1 MRHLDRLPMPAVL
14 REKQAEWQARYE
26 EKLVENPKARPDS
39 SKYAH
44 KEIKDTLY
52 AMSYGKCFY
61 CETKLSGGNK
71 EVDHFIEVA
80 IDHGK
85 AYEWDNLYLACSN
98 CNDKIDHAA
107 IPVTEALD
115 PCRDSDE
122 EIQQN
127 ITYVD
132 VQICAVPDS
141 QKGLNTIKKFRL
153 NTELLDMRR
162 GQWLK
167 KLLKTVADIQDRM
180 IEEGR
185 KTVTDAERKSL
196 LRYTLPDQPYSLMS
210 EVYLKT
216 HFAKLIAG

>member
-1 MRHLDRLPMPAVL
+1 MRHIDRLPKPSIL
-14 REKQAEWQARYE
+14 RDKQAEWQEKYE
-26 EKLVENPKARPDS
+26 ERLAENPRARPDN

-44 KEIKDTLY
+44 KEIKDALY

-61 CETKLSGGNK
+61 CETRLSGGNK

-80 IDHGK
+80 IDHSK
-85 AYEWDNLYLACSN
+85 AYDWDNLYLACSN
-98 CNDKIDHAA
+98 CNDKMDHAA
-107 IPVTEALD
+107 IPVTDALD

-122 EIQQN
+122 EIQRN
-127 ITYVD
+127 VTYVD
-132 VQICAVPDS
+132 EQISAVPSS
-141 QKGLNTIKKFRL
+141 QKGLNTIKKFKL

-167 KLLKTVADIQDRM
+167 KLLKTVADIQGVM

-185 KTVTDAERKSL
+185 KTVTDAEKKTL
-196 LRYTLPDQPYSLMS
+196 LRYMSPDQPYSLMS

-216 HFAKLIAG
+216 HFAKMIA

>member
-1 MRHLDRLPMPAVL
+1 MPAIL
-14 REKQAEWQARYE
+14 RDKQAEWQEKYE
-26 EKLVENPKARPDS
+26 EKLEENPKARPDN

-44 KEIKDTLY
+44 KDIKDTLY

-71 EVDHFIEVA
+71 EVDHFIEVS
-80 IDHGK
+80 IDHSK
-85 AYEWDNLYLACSN
+85 AYEWENLYLACSN
-98 CNDKIDHAA
+98 CNDKLDHET
-107 IPVTEALD
+107 IPVSEALD

-132 VQICAVPDS
+132 ELISAVPGS
-141 QKGLNTIKKFRL
+141 QKGLNTIKKFKL

-162 GQWLK
+162 GQWLN
-167 KLLKTVADIQDRM
+167 KLLKSVIDIQERM
-180 IEEGR
+180 IAEGR
-185 KTVTDAERKSL
+185 EKVTKEERERL
-196 LRYTLPDQPYSLMS
+196 LRYTMPDQPYSLMS

-216 HFAKLIAG
+216 HFARLL

>member
-1 MRHLDRLPMPAVL
+1 MRHIKRFPEPAIL
-14 REKQAEWQARYE
+14 KEKQTEWQKKYNA
-26 EKLVENPKARPDS
+26 KLDADPHARPDS

-61 CETKLSGGNK
+61 CETKLSGGNR

-80 IDHGK
+80 IDHSK
-85 AYEWDNLYLACSN
+85 AYEWDNLYLSCSN
-98 CNDKIDHAA
+98 CNDKMDHNA

-122 EIQQN
+122 VIQQN
-127 ITYVD
+127 ITFVD
-132 VQICAVPDS
+132 ELISAVPGS
-141 QKGLNTIKKFRL
+141 AKGLNTIKKYRL
-153 NTELLDMRR
+153 NTDLLDMRR

-167 KLLKTVADIQDRM
+167 KLLKTVADIEAVM

-185 KTVTDAERKSL
+185 NKVTDSEKKTL
-196 LRYTLPDQPYSLMS
+196 LRYMSPDQPYSLMS

-216 HFAKLIAG
+216 HFPNLIA

>member
-1 MRHLDRLPMPAVL
+1 MRHIERLPMPAIL
-14 REKQAEWQARYE
+14 SDKQAEWQEKYE

-44 KEIKDTLY
+44 KDIRDTLY

-80 IDHGK
+80 IDHSK
-85 AYEWDNLYLACSN
+85 AYEWENLYLACTN

-107 IPVTEALD
+107 IPVTDALD

-122 EIQQN
+122 VIQQN
-127 ITYVD
+127 ITFVD
-132 VQICAVPDS
+132 ELISAEPGS
-141 QKGLNTIKKFRL
+141 QKGLNTIKKYKL
-153 NTELLDMRR
+153 DTELLDMKR
-162 GQWLK
+162 GQWLN
-167 KLLKTVADIQDRM
+167 KLLKTVTDIQGNM
-180 IEEGR
+180 SSEGR
-185 KTVTDAERKSL
+185 KAVTEEERKRL
-196 LRYTLPDQPYSLMS
+196 LRYTMPDQPYSLMS

-216 HFAKLIAG
+216 HFARLIA

>member
-1 MRHLDRLPMPAVL
+1 MRHIERLPKPAIL
-14 REKQAEWQARYE
+14 RDKQAEWQEKYE
-26 EKLVENPKARPDS
+26 ERLAENSQTRPDNN
-39 SKYAH
+39 KYAY
-44 KEIKDTLY
+44 KDIKDRLY

-80 IDHGK
+80 IDHSK
-85 AYEWDNLYLACSN
+85 AYEWENLYLACSN
-98 CNDKIDHAA
+98 CNDKMDHDA

-115 PCRDSDE
+115 PCCDSDE

-127 ITYVD
+127 ITYVEEL
-132 VQICAVPDS
+132 ISAVSGS
-141 QKGLNTIKKFRL
+141 QKGLNTIKKYKL

-167 KLLKTVADIQDRM
+167 KLLKTVADIEGVM

-185 KTVTDAERKSL
+185 KTVTDVERKTL
-196 LRYTLPDQPYSLMS
+196 LRYTMPDQPYSLMS

-216 HFAKLIAG
+216 HFARLIA